1 MTAGPP
7 TNSGALPGPLGTAP
21 AGADVCVALSGAPI
35 TAEGLARMNPE
46 PVAVPLSYPDVE
58 VRYEDAAVLDATR
71 LPAPE
76 DELSNTL
83 ATPGLLLAV
92 CRLGPRADGAG
103 DRARFRRRPGPF
115 HGPSR
120 KVST

>member
-21 AGADVCVALSGAPI
+21 AGADVCVALSAPI

-83 ATPGLLLAV
+83 ATPGLLLAA